1 MKLVDFIKY
10 YRLLEYKVTLE
21 IRKNNIFLKE
31 EIIDNIYNLSK
42 EHFDKEIN
50 DWCIDFDNEKIIVN
64 LE

>member
-42 EHFDKEIN
+42 QFMDSNIM
-50 DWCIDFDNEKIIVN
+50 IG
-64 LE
+64 L

>member
-42 EHFDKEIN
+42 QFMDSNIN
-50 DWCIDFDNEKIIVN
+50 DWFIDFDNEKIIVN

>member
-42 EHFDKEIN
+42 QFMDSNIN
-50 DWCIDFDNEKIIVN
+50 DWFIDFDNEKIIVN
-64 LE
+64 LK